1 MNQLAVFVGIQRAIN
16 GRQVLGFQ
24 QRLLDAG
31 AVSRTGA
38 GDRIGKD
45 VDAIVIGCG
54 KEVRLYIVGLD
65 KRIVELLHQ
74 LVRVIGDEVG
84 DTVEAFGLFCRNKAQ
99 IGRQREGR
107 RTDDGHIQT
116 HFVHLTGQNGC
127 FGVVRV
133 NDQAVDA
140 GVDALRDRTGHV
152 GIVRVVTFDDQR
164 FIAGVGQVLH
174 NNVSAADTVVVV
186 VVNHAEFG
194 CADVFDGKLADDL
207 THKGVR
213 ASDSEEPRVGD
224 LFDEAGR
231 RSAGQVGDF
240 CLRDNAF
247 HRHGV
252 RTSVRTQQR
261 DDRLVAH
268 ELVDNVHS
276 RCRVVRVV
284 LHNDLERAT
293 EHAAGSVDFADSHLD
308 ALHGAL
314 AVERRRAGDC
324 GGNADADGIGACGS
338 IACGS
343 FGFGGCGFSGGFRR
357 VAGLFCLGAAA
368 CGAGE
373 HQKQREKHGNKS
385 FHR

>member
-1 MNQLAVFVGIQRAIN
+1 MDVQNILSTIDLAELRNHIIQTSIVAWKNYITESSLDRWLKNFDGAALGNAVVEQTIAAWLLLNFTYYTDTEVRELCKIIYRKFIHRKLQEEYYQRSSEDVQTKIQRILT
-16 GRQVLGFQ
+16 RTIFLPLGNPSES
-24 QRLLDAG
+24 G
-31 AVSRTGA
+31 ALILYNFRTA
-38 GDRIGKD
+38 N
-45 VDAIVIGCG
+45 A
-54 KEVRLYIVGLD
+54 LP
-65 KRIVELLHQ
+65 KR
-74 LVRVIGDEVG
+74 
-84 DTVEAFGLFCRNKAQ
+84 
-99 IGRQREGR
+99 
-107 RTDDGHIQT
+107 
-116 HFVHLTGQNGC
+116 
-127 FGVVRV
+127 
-133 NDQAVDA
+133 
-140 GVDALRDRTGHV
+140 
-152 GIVRVVTFDDQR
+152 
-164 FIAGVGQVLH
+164 
-174 NNVSAADTVVVV
+174 
-186 VVNHAEFG
+186 
-194 CADVFDGKLADDL
+194 VFNQPIDWSTKL
-207 THKGVR
+207 
-213 ASDSEEPRVGD
+213 SDSEEPRVGD

-314 AVERRRAGDC
+314 AVERRRAGDR